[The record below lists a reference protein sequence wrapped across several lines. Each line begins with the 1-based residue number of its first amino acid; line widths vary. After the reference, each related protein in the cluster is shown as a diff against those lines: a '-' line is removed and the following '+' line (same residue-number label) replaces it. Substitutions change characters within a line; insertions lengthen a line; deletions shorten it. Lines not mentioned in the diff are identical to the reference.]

1 MKIFGEGKGKNK
13 NMLAKRYEDDG
24 KEFLKLNSVQKV
36 AKAQF
41 LNKFFGGGYT
51 NWKKDCVTVVQIST
65 IWS

>member
-1 MKIFGEGKGKNK
+1 
-13 NMLAKRYEDDG
+13 MLAKRYEDDG

-41 LNKFFGGGYT
+41 LNKFLGGYT